1 MNDLE
6 VAEGADS
13 PEIEFVF
20 AAADVARGPA
30 LATTGVRLAMLDW
43 DAFAEV
49 LSACG
54 GCGLFAQPVGDFED
68 CWLFHLAKEH
78 ERTHASRY
86 ANGEVP
92 DPLPRKPP
100 QLRLVK

>member
-1 MNDLE
+1 MTGA
-6 VAEGADS
+6 VWSAAGAEA
-13 PEIEFVF
+13 VLQL
-20 AAADVARGPA
+20 RA
-30 LATTGVRLAMLDW
+30 LRA
-43 DAFAEV
+43 
-49 LSACG
+49 S
-54 GCGLFAQPVGDFED
+54 GDFD
-68 CWLFHLAKEH
+68 DYWLFHLAKEH